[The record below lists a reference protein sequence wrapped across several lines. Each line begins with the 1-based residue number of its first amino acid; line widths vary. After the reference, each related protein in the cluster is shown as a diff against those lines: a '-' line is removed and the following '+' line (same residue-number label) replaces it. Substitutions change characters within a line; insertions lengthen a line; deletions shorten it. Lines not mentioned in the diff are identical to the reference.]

1 MDLKFKQATPMHRI
15 EIDQLIEKHKQ
26 AKELINF
33 INRYLDYATD
43 TSEYDVVKKVVEDW
57 KEPTHHN
64 DGLDED
70 TVRLL
75 NSKLDELEELYKSL
89 K

>member
-26 AKELINF
+26 AKEHINF
-33 INRYLDYATD
+33 IDKYLDYATD
-43 TSEYDVVKKVVEDW
+43 TSEYDVVKKAVEDW

>member
-26 AKELINF
+26 DKELINF
-33 INRYLDYATD
+33 INKYLDYATD
-43 TSEYDVVKKVVEDW
+43 TSEYDVVKKAVEDW

-75 NSKLDELEELYKSL
+75 NSKLDELEELYNSL

>member
-33 INRYLDYATD
+33 INKYLDYATD
-43 TSEYDVVKKVVEDW
+43 TSEYDVVKKAVEDW

-75 NSKLDELEELYKSL
+75 NSKLDELEELYNSL

>member
-1 MDLKFKQATPMHRI
+1 MDLKFKQATPMRRI
-15 EIDQLIEKHKQ
+15 EIDMLVEKHKQ

-33 INRYLDYATD
+33 INKYLDYATD
-43 TSEYDVVKKVVEDW
+43 TSEYDVVRKAVEDW

>member
-43 TSEYDVVKKVVEDW
+43 TSEYDVVRKAVEDW
-57 KEPTHHN
+57 EEPTHHN

>member
-1 MDLKFKQATPMHRI
+1 MDLKFKQATPMHAI
-15 EIDQLIEKHKQ
+15 EIAQLVEKHKQ

-33 INRYLDYATD
+33 IEKYIDQATD

-70 TVRLL
+70 TIRLV
-75 NSKLDELEELYKSL
+75 NSKLEELEGLYHDL

>member
-1 MDLKFKQATPMHRI
+1 MHRI

-33 INRYLDYATD
+33 INKYLDYATD
-43 TSEYDVVKKVVEDW
+43 TSEYDVVRKAVEDW